1 MKKSVVAPSILVI
14 GIVAASLA
22 ADQESS
28 MSGFQFLDFLPSP
41 RQAAM
46 GYAGAALGGP
56 GFGTY
61 NPASPAL
68 DEQAHLSLGYAP
80 LPSDNSITFCEGAW
94 PFLNMFAAASFTN
107 EFISGIIPADFV
119 NGPNYNLP
127 GSYNGAVLSLDF
139 GYKGER
145 LGLGLAINGMQE
157 RIVEY
162 TSYGVSV
169 SAGLTYRL
177 IPDKLTLGVAVLQL
191 GSTSDAI
198 AGPQSFGQGAPLPRS
213 GRAGLVYSDKLFDMG
228 FSVDGD
234 VVYRDVGLKVSSI
247 SQIVNRVM
255 VPLGAEIRPTD
266 YISVRLGKRFNDE
279 TNVVNFGAG
288 VKFAMLSFDM
298 ACAITSLVSDI
309 EFDPYLAL
317 TYNLAPPV
325 KKQASV
331 RQAPP
336 VKPLVMPPEQHVRPM
351 QVQPAAVPSADST
364 FHPDSLARS
373 SSPKTIAVPPAPAHG
388 DSSVEIP
395 HTQSSD
401 STARQSAIP
410 ATPVPAALDS
420 GSVKQPAVVPK
431 Q

>member
-1 MKKSVVAPSILVI
+1 MKKFFVSTSLLAI

-22 ADQESS
+22 ANQEAS

-46 GYAGAALGGP
+46 GYAGTALGGP

-68 DEQAHLSLGYAP
+68 DEHAHLNLGYAP
-80 LPSDNSITFCEGAW
+80 LPSDVSLTFCEGAW
-94 PFLNMFAAASFTN
+94 SFLNMFAAASFTN
-107 EFISGIIPADFV
+107 QFISGIIPADFV

-157 RIVEY
+157 RIVSY
-162 TSYGVSV
+162 TSYGISV

-177 IPDKLTLGVAVLQL
+177 IPDRLTLGVAVLQL
-191 GSTSDAI
+191 GSTSDAL
-198 AGPQSFGQGAPLPRS
+198 AGPQSFGQGYPLPRS

-247 SQIVNRVM
+247 SQIANRVM
-255 VPLGAEIRPTD
+255 VPFGAEIRPND

-279 TNVVNFGAG
+279 TNIVTFGAG
-288 VKFAMLSFDM
+288 VKFAVLSFDM

-317 TYNLAPPV
+317 TYTLASPAKKPV
-325 KKQASV
+325 SV
-331 RQAPP
+331 RQVPS
-336 VKPLVMPPEQHVRPM
+336 VKPLVMPPAEVRPA
-351 QVQPAAVPSADST
+351 QVAPTAVPNTDST
-364 FHPDSLARS
+364 SRPDSVAGN
-373 SSPKTIAVPPAPAHG
+373 SSPKTISVPPAPAHS
-388 DSSVEIP
+388 DSTVKIP
-395 HTQSSD
+395 HTQVSD
-401 STARQSAIP
+401 STALQNTLST
-410 ATPVPAALDS
+410 TPVPAVDS
-420 GSVKQPAVVPK
+420 GTVKQPAAAPK
-431 Q
+431 P

>member
-1 MKKSVVAPSILVI
+1 MKKLFVSSLLLVI
-14 GIVAASLA
+14 GLISAACA
-22 ADQESS
+22 VNPEAS

-46 GYAGAALGGP
+46 GYAGTALGGP
-56 GFGTY
+56 GLGTY

-80 LPSDNSITFCEGAW
+80 LPSDNSLTFCEGAW

-107 EFISGIIPADFV
+107 QFIGGIIPSDFV
-119 NGPNYNLP
+119 NGPNYDLA
-127 GSYNGAVLSLDF
+127 GSYNGAVLSLAF

-145 LGLGLAINGMQE
+145 LGLGFAINGMQE
-157 RIVEY
+157 RIVSY
-162 TSYGVSV
+162 TSYGISV

-177 IPDKLTLGVAVLQL
+177 VPDKLTLGVAVLQL
-191 GSTSDAI
+191 GSTTDGLTA
-198 AGPQSFGQGAPLPRS
+198 PQSFGQGAPLPRS

-247 SQIVNRVM
+247 SQIMNRVM

-279 TNVVNFGAG
+279 TNVVTFGAG

-317 TYNLAPPV
+317 TYNLAPPA
-325 KKQASV
+325 KKQVSG
-331 RQAPP
+331 RQAPS
-336 VKPLVMPPEQHVRPM
+336 VKPLVMPPA
-351 QVQPAAVPSADST
+351 QVQPGQTKPAAVPSADST
-364 FHPDSLARS
+364 SRPDSVARS
-373 SSPKTIAVPPAPAHG
+373 FSPKTIAVPPAPAHN
-388 DSSVEIP
+388 DSSVTIP

-401 STARQSAIP
+401 STAHQSAIP
-410 ATPVPAALDS
+410 AAPVPSVDS
-420 GSVKQPAVVPK
+420 GSVKQPAVTPK